1 MKESTSKEKVLK
13 KVRNALINKS
23 KDAYA
28 DVDFESPIH
37 AKSEDTVEIDF
48 AEKFTSLE
56 GKFAFC
62 VDEDEC
68 IGIIQDLLSGTEMG
82 KPFCLDQKI
91 KEMLTKA
98 GIAYSDQPDDVSQYK
113 VSISL
118 CEYLVARTGSVMVSS
133 RQESGRRSVVF
144 PDVHV
149 VVAYTSQ
156 LVEDVKDAL
165 KLLRDKHINKL
176 PSQISLITGPSRTA
190 DIEKTLVLGAHGPKE
205 IYVFLID
212 DTQY

>member
-13 KVRNALINKS
+13 KVRNALINKA

-28 DVDFESPIH
+28 DVDFESPIY
-37 AKSEDTVEIDF
+37 AKSEEPVEIDF

-62 VDEDEC
+62 MDEDEC
-68 IGIIQDLLSGTEMG
+68 VSIIQDLLLSSELG
-82 KPFCLDQKI
+82 KPFCNDEKVKAMLQKGNVSY
-91 KEMLTKA
+91 T
-98 GIAYSDQPDDVSQYK
+98 DQPDEVSQCK
-113 VSISL
+113 VGISV
-118 CEYLVARTGSVMVSS
+118 CEYLIARTGSVMVSS
-133 RQESGRRSVVF
+133 RQESGRRALIF

-149 VVAYTSQ
+149 VIAYMSQ
-156 LVEDVKDAL
+156 LVEDVKDAM
-165 KLLRDKHINKL
+165 KQIREKHINKM
-176 PSQISLITGPSRTA
+176 PSQISIITGPSRTA

-212 DTQY
+212 DTAY